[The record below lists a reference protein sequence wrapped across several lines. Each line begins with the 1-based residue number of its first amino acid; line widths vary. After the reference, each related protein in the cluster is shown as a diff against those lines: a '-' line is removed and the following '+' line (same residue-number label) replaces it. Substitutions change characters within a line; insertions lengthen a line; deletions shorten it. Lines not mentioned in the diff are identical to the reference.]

1 VAKTALVVI
10 GETASGKSDLAFK
23 IASQFNGEIVCAD
36 ASTIRRGMD
45 IGTAKASLLD
55 RNKIPHH
62 LLDIVEVDEPFS
74 VAQFQKLAKEVILD
88 IKKRQKL
95 PIIVGGSGLYI
106 DSLIYNY
113 NFLPKNIANQSRSDL
128 NKLDLD
134 QLTQIISQRKLSLNG
149 VDTKNRRRLIRLIET
164 NGQTVHSNQLLAD
177 YLIIGLKIDKKQLEL
192 RLRKRLDKMFRA
204 GLEEE
209 VRQLSQTYGW
219 QNQALEAIGY
229 REWQDYLSGLI
240 SKEQLYEEII
250 KNSLHLAKKQRTWF
264 KRNKDIIWFNHPV
277 NWQDIVKLITT
288 NIY

>member
-1 VAKTALVVI
+1 MAKTALVVI

>member
-1 VAKTALVVI
+1 MAKTVLVVI